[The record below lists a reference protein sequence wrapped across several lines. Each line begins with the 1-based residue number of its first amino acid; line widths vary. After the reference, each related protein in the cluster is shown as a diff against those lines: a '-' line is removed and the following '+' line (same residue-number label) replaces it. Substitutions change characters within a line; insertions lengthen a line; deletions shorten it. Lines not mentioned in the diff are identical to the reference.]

1 MSDDR
6 KVHRIGEDPLKFRI
20 QDDAQRIDAGRKPK
34 QRPKPGK
41 ESFKEELIKKEEEIL
56 EKEEKKKRSSR
67 PFTRSIRTEGA
78 SESRGGQYGSSK
90 EKENRKKGC
99 EKEKNGKKEK
109 GGKKRGKEDSRN
121 SRRHYIFFGGCFGF
135 RAADI
140 SQG

>member
-78 SESRGGQYGSSK
+78 SESRGGQYGSK